1 MLVLGRM
8 TGETVVIILPDG
20 QRITVGVCD
29 IQAGRGRWVAKL
41 GFDAPQGVRIYR
53 TELLRRIEAAERAAS
68 EPAEAPVGLFQRM
81 RALCSTK

>member
-1 MLVLGRM
+1 MLVLRRM

-29 IQAGRGRWVAKL
+29 IEAGRGRWVAKI

-53 TELLRRIEAAERAAS
+53 TELLRRIESAERVAS
-68 EPAEAPVGLFQRM
+68 EPAESPVGLLQRM
-81 RALCSTK
+81 RTLCSTK